1 MSGHSDDDWD
11 KRIAPQDYVVLVYCY
26 LVFVIVAA
34 ITMKFTMKLREH
46 LKSTQNSAPTA
57 YGPKTPFSPNES
69 NEIEPRQPYS
79 AQNVISPPDSYTY
92 REIKNDMD
100 YNSKMS
106 TQSTAIQSE
115 TSSTTPSTYS
125 TRNENKW
132 QMYLLVMVVS
142 CLATICIFIKS
153 LIKHKAIAS
162 RLVTTRLFIISF
174 IESKACFIVLI
185 AFSLSTNSALSIT
198 TGGHHVCALQTIS
211 SSFDGFKC
219 WGSGGFGR
227 LGSEDTANIGDV
239 PNAMGHFLSN
249 IDTGINIDDII
260 QVTAGY
266 YHTCILTNTGKVKCY
281 GGGYYGRLG
290 YGNTD
295 NKGDAPNT
303 MGSNLPFIDLGRV
316 IQIAAGGYHTCALL
330 NDGTTPNVSKCF
342 GDNLYG
348 QLGYEDTQNRG
359 DEANEMGDNLPSI
372 DLGTDFDPIH
382 IIPSSYATCALSR

>member
-132 QMYLLVMVVS
+132 QMHLLVVVVS
-142 CLATICIFIKS
+142 CLATIWIFIKS
-153 LIKHKAIAS
+153 LIKRKAIAS
-162 RLVTTRLFIISF
+162 HLVTTHVFIISF
-174 IESKACFIVLI
+174 IESKACFIVLV
-185 AFSLSTNSALSIT
+185 AFSLRTNSALSIT
-198 TGGHHVCALQTIS
+198 TGGDHACALQTIS
-211 SSFDGFKC
+211 SSFDGLKC
-219 WGSGGFGR
+219 YGLGMSGQ
-227 LGSEDTANIGDV
+227 LGSENTANIGDG
-239 PNAMGHFLSN
+239 PNEMGLFLPN
-249 IDTGINIDDII
+249 IDTDINIDNII
-260 QVTAGY
+260 QVDTGAV
-266 YHTCILTNTGKVKCY
+266 HTCVLSNTGKAKCWGLNEY
-281 GGGYYGRLG
+281 GQLG
-290 YGNTD
+290 LGDNNTRGN
-295 NKGDAPNT
+295 APNT
-303 MGSNLPFIDLGRV
+303 MGIDLPFIDFGGAWSAT
-316 IQIAAGGYHTCALL
+316 QIAAGGHHTCALL
-330 NDGTTPNVSKCF
+330 NNGTTGKAKCW
-342 GDNLYG
+342 GLNEYG
-348 QLGYEDTQNRG
+348 QLGL
-359 DEANEMGDNLPSI
+359 GDNNTRGNAPNTMGI
-372 DLGTDFDPIH
+372 DLPFIDFG
-382 IIPSSYATCALSR
+382 